1 MNLNLKHKFPGS
13 EDIDRNGSQAGQD
26 LFVIQMLDGK
36 ENGSYLEIGCNVPEY
51 TNNTWLLENG
61 FTWRGVS
68 LDILPHA
75 VNQFNAER
83 ANPAVL
89 ADACYVDYNDLLNQ
103 ADINDEIIDYLSMDC
118 DPPNITFQALQQ
130 IFNTSRRRYRVIT
143 FEHDSYLAGNDI
155 RDQSREYLTN
165 HGYEL
170 VISNVS
176 VEGYGAFEDWWV
188 DPNLVD
194 KDIINTL
201 RNNDLNQAKLWRDTI
216 MAD

>member
-1 MNLNLKHKFPGS
+1 MNLKNAFAGS
-13 EDIDRNGSQAGQD
+13 EDIDKNGSQAGQD

-36 ENGSYLEIGCNVPEY
+36 ENGTYLEIGCNVPEY
-51 TNNTWLLENG
+51 TNNTWLLENA

-75 VNQFNAER
+75 VNHFNAER
-83 ANPAVL
+83 ANPAVV
-89 ADACYVDYNDLLNQ
+89 ADACYVDYDDLLKQ
-103 ADINDEIIDYLSMDC
+103 AGIEDEVIDYLSMDC

-130 IFNTSRRRYRVIT
+130 VMNTSNRQYRVIT

-155 RDQSREYLTN
+155 RDQSREYLTSL
-165 HGYEL
+165 GYEL

-188 DPNLVD
+188 DPGLVD
-194 KDIINTL
+194 ADIINKL
-201 RNNDLNQAKLWRDTI
+201 RNNDAEQAKLWRDVVFKE
-216 MAD
+216 